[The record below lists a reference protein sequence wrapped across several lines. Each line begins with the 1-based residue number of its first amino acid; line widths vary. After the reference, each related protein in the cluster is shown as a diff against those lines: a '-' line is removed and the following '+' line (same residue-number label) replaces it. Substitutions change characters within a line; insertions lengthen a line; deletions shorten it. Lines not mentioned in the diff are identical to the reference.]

1 MSSNY
6 FLYIILVGGFVLL
19 YSTYSGFLFWQAAK
33 RSALLILATPPYNLS
48 EPARLRHIL
57 VLGDS
62 LAVGVGAP
70 PQKTI
75 AALLGTALQAN
86 VENVAVSGAQ
96 TRDLAGQMERASRDR
111 YDLILIQIGANDVIR
126 LKSLKEAERN
136 MSALLA
142 RAQSASDRVVFLTA
156 GNIGDAPLWPW
167 PLSSLYTVRTLNL
180 REKFMALGESYDA
193 LYVDIYAHG
202 NLFASDPARYYA
214 VDNLH
219 LSEEGY
225 LKWFEIIDTEIRARW
240 PEIGSW

>member
-6 FLYIILVGGFVLL
+6 FLYIILVGGIVLL

-33 RSALLILATPPYNLS
+33 RSAPLIEATPPYNYADS
-48 EPARLRHIL
+48 NRLRHIL
-57 VLGDS
+57 ILGDS

-70 PQKTI
+70 QEKTI
-75 AALLGTALQAN
+75 AALLGFSLKAN
-86 VENVAVSGAQ
+86 VENLALSGAQ
-96 TRDLAGQMERASRDR
+96 THDLAGQMERTSRER

-126 LKSLKEAERN
+126 FKSLKEAERN

-142 RAQSASDRVVFLTA
+142 RAQSVSDRVVFLTA

-167 PLSSLYTVRTLNL
+167 PLNSLYTARTLHI
-180 REKFMALGESYDA
+180 RERFMALAVQYDA

-202 NLFASDPARYYA
+202 NLFSSDPARYYA

-225 LKWFEIIDTEIRARW
+225 LKWFEIIVPEILARW
-240 PEIGSW
+240 PELSS